1 MSIQS
6 LYIVYTMSKQ
16 CLYVYCLSQEAE
28 RCVSVARAMSAI
40 HLLNVVL
47 SPARRLPAAPTP
59 SVLPPAGIQRG
70 NPTIRTGRIFPNQI
84 AGFSPACYTNRVSYS
99 KFGRGISAGH
109 PPSG

>member
-47 SPARRLPAAPTP
+47 SPARRLLAAPTP
-59 SVLPPAGIQRG
+59 SVLPPAGIQSG
-70 NPTIRTGRIFPNQI
+70 KPTIRTADIPQ
-84 AGFSPACYTNRVSYS
+84 PKLRVLQQ
-99 KFGRGISAGH
+99 RAPLTEIE
-109 PPSG
+109 